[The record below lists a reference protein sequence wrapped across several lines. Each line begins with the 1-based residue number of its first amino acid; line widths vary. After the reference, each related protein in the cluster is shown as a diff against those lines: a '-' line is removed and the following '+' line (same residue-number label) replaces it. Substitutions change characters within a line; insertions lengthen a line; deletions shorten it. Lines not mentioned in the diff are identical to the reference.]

1 MLKRN
6 IGILI
11 AGALLSA
18 QVNLA
23 AADEG
28 TSPMSADEPGRGIGS
43 TLPALTNYLEER
55 AATIQKEGAVLR
67 GDSFPVRESFS
78 KPLPATAK
86 YLEERAAELK
96 GTRVRGDASPPSEND
111 IVGKMLPAQA
121 RYFEQR
127 TATRQARKLD
137 GSVAGD
143 E

>member
-11 AGALLSA
+11 AGAVLSA

-23 AADEG
+23 AADQG
-28 TSPMSADEPGRGIGS
+28 AFPMSADEPGRGIGS
-43 TLPALTNYLEER
+43 TLPALTNDLEER

-96 GTRVRGDASPPSEND
+96 GTRVRGDTSPPSEND

>member
-11 AGALLSA
+11 AGAVLST

-23 AADEG
+23 AADQG
-28 TSPMSADEPGRGIGS
+28 AHPISADEPGRGVGS
-43 TLPALTNYLEER
+43 TLPAMTNYLEER

-96 GTRVRGDASPPSEND
+96 GTRGRGDASPPSEND
-111 IVGKMLPAQA
+111 IVGGMLPPQA
-121 RYFEQR
+121 TDFAQR
-127 TATRQARKLD
+127 TATR
-137 GSVAGD
+137 
-143 E
+143 